1 MFNETN
7 ITADHLLLYDSTA
20 GMISNINILQEELF
34 PDGGC
39 PYSNTSADERQLD
52 GASYYHYRLYAA
64 PHWSPAG
71 EPDCSF
77 FRNQLAIISQ

>member
-20 GMISNINILQEELF
+20 DRISNINILQEELF
-34 PDGGC
+34 PDGNC
-39 PYSNTSADERQLD
+39 PNSNTSADEHQLD
-52 GASYYHYRLYAA
+52 GLSYYHYRLYAA
-64 PHWSPAG
+64 SHCSLAS

-77 FRNQLAIISQ
+77 SGNQLAIISQ